1 MHIDDILTM
10 PDSLLLFVWLENL
23 HLQAEREAQDVAH
36 TDGAVSS
43 LAHDIKLVGAYLIKE
58 ADATHLSHKRSRCH
72 ASTDN
77 VQDRTS
83 RSAPRIR
90 KCALSS

>member
-58 ADATHLSHKRSRCH
+58 ADATHQKPM
-72 ASTDN
+72 
-77 VQDRTS
+77 
-83 RSAPRIR
+83 PRIHG
-90 KCALSS
+90 